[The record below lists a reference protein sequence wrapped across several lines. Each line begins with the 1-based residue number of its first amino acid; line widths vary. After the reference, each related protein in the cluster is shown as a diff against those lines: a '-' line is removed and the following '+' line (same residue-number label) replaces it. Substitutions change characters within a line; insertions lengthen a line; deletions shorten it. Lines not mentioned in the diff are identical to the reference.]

1 VNLRDCD
8 IVVVGAGSGGA
19 AIALLLAGAGA
30 SVTLLAR
37 DAGADLDAVAAEPAI
52 DLRIGAVVSAIDVN
66 GTVQLCWRD
75 RTSTIAADL
84 VVISAL

>member
-1 VNLRDCD
+1 VNLREYD
-8 IVVVGAGSGGA
+8 IVVVGAGSEGA

-37 DAGADLDAVAAEPAI
+37 DAGALLDEVVGEPGI
-52 DLRIGAVVSAIDVN
+52 DLRLGAVVSAIGLN
-66 GTVQLCWRD
+66 GTVDLCWRD

-84 VVISAL
+84 VVISAR